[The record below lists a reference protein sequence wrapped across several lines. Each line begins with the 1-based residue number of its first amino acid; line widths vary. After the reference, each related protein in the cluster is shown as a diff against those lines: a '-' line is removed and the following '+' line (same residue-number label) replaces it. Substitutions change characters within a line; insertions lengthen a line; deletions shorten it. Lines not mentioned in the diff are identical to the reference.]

1 MSEEILTAMPPS
13 ADERV
18 RYGAAPSQFADLR
31 LPPGPGPHPVVV
43 CIHGGFWRARYDL
56 VHLGHLCAA
65 LTANGF
71 ATWSVEY
78 RRLGEEGGGHPGS
91 GEDIVAAVRTLR
103 SMAGRWRLDLSR
115 LVLLGHSAGGQL
127 ALWAARELRPRGV
140 VALAPVADLAEASRL
155 GLSGGVADEFV
166 QGASFDQVSPAHRLP
181 LGVPQW
187 VLHGANDAD
196 VPVSMSR
203 AYVQAATAAGDRA
216 VLLERAG
223 EGHYEPIDPRSAA
236 FEAVLSS
243 VREASGAA

>member
-1 MSEEILTAMPPS
+1 MSEDLLTLTPPS

-31 LPPGPGPHPVVV
+31 LPSGAGPHPVVV

-65 LTANGF
+65 LTARGY

-78 RRLGEEGGGHPGS
+78 RRLGEEGGGYPGS
-91 GEDIVAAVRTLR
+91 CEDIVASVLALKDIAFARH
-103 SMAGRWRLDLSR
+103 LDVSR
-115 LVLLGHSAGGQL
+115 LVLLGHSAGGHL
-127 ALWAARELRPRGV
+127 ALVAAKALRPRGV

-155 GLSGGVADEFV
+155 GLSSGVADEFV
-166 QGASFDQVSPAHRLP
+166 GGASLGAVSPAHRLP
-181 LGVPQW
+181 VGVPQW

-203 AYVQAATAAGDRA
+203 AYVQAAKAAGDRA
-216 VLLERAG
+216 VLVERAG

-236 FEAVLSS
+236 FEAVLAS
-243 VREASGAA
+243 VREASGNV